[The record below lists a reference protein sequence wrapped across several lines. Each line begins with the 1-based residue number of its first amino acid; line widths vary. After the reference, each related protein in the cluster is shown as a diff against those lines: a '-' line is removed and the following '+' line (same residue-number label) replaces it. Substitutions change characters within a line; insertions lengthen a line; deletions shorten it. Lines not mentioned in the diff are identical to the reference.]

1 MVILMLGGNSKDRL
15 EVNSTIA
22 LNVHLV
28 ERVKMTEGVLEWVDS
43 WQDVRET
50 DIAKVGELLR
60 QGGLNRPGF
69 TGDSVV

>member
-1 MVILMLGGNSKDRL
+1 
-15 EVNSTIA
+15 
-22 LNVHLV
+22 
-28 ERVKMTEGVLEWVDS
+28 MTEGVLEWVDS